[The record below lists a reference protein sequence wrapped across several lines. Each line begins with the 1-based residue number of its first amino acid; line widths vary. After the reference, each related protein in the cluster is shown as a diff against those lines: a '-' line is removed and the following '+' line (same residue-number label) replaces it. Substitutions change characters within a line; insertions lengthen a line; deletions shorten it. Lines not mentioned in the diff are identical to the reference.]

1 MIKLFLLLFSPV
13 AIGQIDYSG
22 STALNLG
29 DDNSRLIQLGF
40 TFNYFDQPFTQAWVS
55 SNGFVSFST
64 GQDLCCQGYPINDQR
79 TPANTIFGMWT
90 DLISNSNPF
99 VKSTTVN
106 GLSTFTASWI
116 NTMEYYNNRSQTF
129 QITFDSTDTFSI
141 LYGNTTNLQNHQAL
155 AGYTSPTNS
164 YQLYYGSNV
173 GSLSNTVF
181 TYSPVIIEEIPTF
194 IDVGFDFTPDITPD
208 LIIYEAPVEIIYEM
222 FDPVIEEVLQNGL
235 EITSEEI
242 QTAIQEVLAEEVETF
257 VETESIEEIA
267 EVILEEIEE
276 ASLEETEEVIAA
288 EIEVE
293 TTSGDLTLSELLAL
307 IGEAAG
313 QDEIEIDPTTGEQ
326 LSGND
331 LQEQTSDRILNEMIS
346 LTSASQA
353 GSLSNVSSQSSSN
366 NQSAQGL
373 SGGFVGSFETVGI
386 SSQDLFSQSSQSG
399 AGSIFGTSGYTSEL
413 AQTATEIQGVVLS
426 QQSQNDILTLMARP
440 SVERQREAVDSEIA
454 SDSVSVDDINS
465 VDISSY
471 TKAPMPTQPQFYR
484 STNPYNKT
492 LSDNNLLMYQLSN
505 DVVWEKLRGE
515 QYGR

>member
-1 MIKLFLLLFSPV
+1 MIKLFLLLLSPV
-13 AIGQIDYSG
+13 AIAQIDYSG
-22 STALNLG
+22 STPLNLG
-29 DDNSRLIQLGF
+29 DDNSRLMQLGF

-55 SNGFVSFST
+55 SNGFVSFSNSNN
-64 GQDLCCQGYPINDQR
+64 LCCQGYPITDQR

-90 DLISNSNPF
+90 DLISNSNPY
-99 VKSTTVN
+99 VKTSTVN

-181 TYSPVIIEEIPTF
+181 TYAPEIIEEIPTF
-194 IDVGFDFTPDITPD
+194 IDLGFDFAPDITPD
-208 LIIYEAPVEIIYEM
+208 LVIYEAPVEIIYEM
-222 FDPVIEEVLQNGL
+222 FDPAIEEVLQGGY

-242 QTAIQEVLAEEVETF
+242 QEAIQEFIVAEE
-257 VETESIEEIA
+257 ESVA
-267 EVILEEIEE
+267 EE
-276 ASLEETEEVIAA
+276 AVAEEESVAEAVAEEESVAEAA
-288 EIEVE
+288 
-293 TTSGDLTLSELLAL
+293 SGNGDLTLSELLAL

-313 QDEIEIDPTTGEQ
+313 QDELTIDPTTGEQ
-326 LSGND
+326 LSGNE
-331 LQEQTSDRILNEMIS
+331 LQEQTSDRILAEMIS
-346 LTSASQA
+346 LTSASQV
-353 GSLSNVSSQSSSN
+353 GSLSNGSGQSSGGN
-366 NQSAQGL
+366 NQQGQGL
-373 SGGFVGSFETVGI
+373 SGGFTGGFETIGI

-399 AGSIFGTSGYTSEL
+399 AGSIFGTGGYTAEL
-413 AQTATEIQGVVLS
+413 AQTATEVQAGVLN
-426 QQSQNDILTLMARP
+426 QQSQNDILTLMTRP
-440 SVERQREAVDSEIA
+440 SVERQREVADSEIA
-454 SDSVSVDDINS
+454 SDSASVEDINS

-471 TKAPMPTQPQFYR
+471 TKATMPTQPQFYR
-484 STNPYNKT
+484 STSPYNKT

>member
-1 MIKLFLLLFSPV
+1 MIRLFLLLLSPL
-13 AIGQIDYSG
+13 AIAQIDYSG
-22 STALNLG
+22 STPLNLG
-29 DDNSRLIQLGF
+29 DDNSRLMQLGF

-399 AGSIFGTSGYTSEL
+399 AGSIFGTGGYTSEL
-413 AQTATEIQGVVLS
+413 AQTATEIQAGILS

-505 DVVWEKLRGE
+505 DIVWEKLRGE

>member
-181 TYSPVIIEEIPTF
+181 TYAPEIIEEIPTF

-413 AQTATEIQGVVLS
+413 AQTATEIQAGVLS

-440 SVERQREAVDSEIA
+440 SIERQRETQESEIA
-454 SDSVSVDDINS
+454 SDSASVDDINS

-471 TKAPMPTQPQFYR
+471 TKTTMPAQPQFYR

-505 DVVWEKLRGE
+505 DIVWEKLRGE